1 MKSNEIKRF
10 WDWVTSENVDG
21 ERTLYLDGAIA
32 EESWWDDEVSPRQFE
47 KELKAGTG
55 PVTVWI
61 NSYGGDVFAA
71 ARIYNMLREYKGKV
85 TVKIDG
91 IAASAA
97 SVIAMAGDEVLM
109 SPVST
114 MMIHNPWTYAA
125 GDARD
130 FERVQRELESVKETI
145 INAYEIKTGLS
156 REEISELMDDETYFD
171 VNYAIEK
178 GFADGMLERRP
189 AAEDT
194 PQRGTRNST
203 AHKFGNRTAVAV
215 LFNKLRKAPES
226 GTQSPEEPEGEPRAK
241 VVDLKMELKR
251 IKTDLEEK
259 NR

>member
-1 MKSNEIKRF
+1 MKKNKNEEVHKF
-10 WDWVTSENVDG
+10 WDWVSSENVDG
-21 ERTLYLDGAIA
+21 ERTLYLDGIIA
-32 EESWWDDEVSPRQFE
+32 EDSWWDDEVTPREFE
-47 KELKAGTG
+47 KELKAGSG

-109 SPVST
+109 SPVAT

-130 FERVQRELESVKETI
+130 FERVQRELDSVKQTI
-145 INAYEIKTGLS
+145 VNAYEIKTGLS
-156 REEISELMDDETYFD
+156 REEISALMDDETYFD
-171 VNYAIEK
+171 AKYAIEK
-178 GFADGMLERRP
+178 KFADGILQRRP
-189 AAEDT
+189 IEEES

-215 LFNKLRKAPES
+215 LFNKLRKAPEDEP
-226 GTQSPEEPEGEPRAK
+226 QSPEEPEGEPARVK
-241 VVDLKMELKR
+241 VVDLRSELEE
-251 IKTDLEEK
+251 IKTIF
-259 NR
+259 